1 MSGLL
6 SGSWPEPRKLLAI
19 GLLGVTFTACS
30 SSTGP
35 DPSEASYSG
44 VFDPPRLALAT
55 ENCDRFLTGA
65 TLILGDDT
73 GVQNEFAAGYF
84 ELSVDLTDD
93 CSPGGG
99 ETSTWREVISGEYAF
114 TDSTLVFGSPLTSFP
129 EFSATFDEQFVRLEL
144 PPHQA
149 WPALTS
155 VTIELG
161 PREPL

>member
-1 MSGLL
+1 MIGLL
-6 SGSWPEPRKLLAI
+6 YGPWPGHRRVLAI
-19 GLLGVTFTACS
+19 GLLVATFSACS

-35 DPSEASYSG
+35 DPSRASYSG
-44 VFDPPRLALAT
+44 VFDPPYLALAT

-93 CSPGGG
+93 CSRGGG
-99 ETSTWREVISGEYAF
+99 ETNTWREVISGEYNF
-114 TDSTLVFGSPLTSFP
+114 VESTLVFGSPLTTFS
-129 EFSATFDEQFVRLEL
+129 EFSGTFDEQFVRLEL
-144 PPHQA
+144 PPRQE

-155 VTIELG
+155 VTLELG